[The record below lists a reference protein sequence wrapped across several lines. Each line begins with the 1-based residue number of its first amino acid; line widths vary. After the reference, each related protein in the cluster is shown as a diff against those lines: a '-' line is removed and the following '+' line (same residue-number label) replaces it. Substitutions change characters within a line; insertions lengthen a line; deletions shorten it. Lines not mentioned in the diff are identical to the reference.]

1 MKHALLIFIL
11 LALIPISTA
20 QTMNIDYQIL
30 YNKVLVTEK
39 ISFEKEANL
48 QLQIPEKAFAESVYV
63 NSNQIFS
70 TNDLYQIKN
79 AKEVELNYLTAE
91 LLEKTSK
98 KSFLT
103 EIKIPADMNELA
115 IRLTLPENSILDT
128 PSKPNLSIFPKPL
141 KTESDSQRTLIIWQF
156 SNLKK
161 DESISLFVI
170 FKERADNSS
179 LAILLIFL
187 SVMLIGLVAYLIRKK
202 KKRKLIKK
210 RKIKT
215 KEIEFHLM
223 ESEKA
228 IINALKTAQRNELW
242 QKQLQLQTGF
252 SKAKLSRIIRNLEA
266 RNLIKKIPFGNTN
279 KIVLK

>member
-1 MKHALLIFIL
+1 MKYTLLIFIL
-11 LALIPISTA
+11 LVIIPISTA
-20 QTMNIDYQIL
+20 QTMNVDYQML
-30 YNKVLVTEK
+30 YDKVFVAEK

-70 TNDLYQIKN
+70 TSYLYQIEN
-79 AKEVELNYLTAE
+79 AKEIELNYLTTE
-91 LLEKTSK
+91 LLEKTPK
-98 KSFLT
+98 KSFLA
-103 EIKIPADMNELA
+103 EIKIPADMNELT

-128 PSKPNLSIFPKPL
+128 PLKPNLSIFPKPL
-141 KTESDSQRTLIIWQF
+141 KTETNGQKISIIWQF

-161 DESISLFVI
+161 DESVSLFVI
-170 FKERADNSS
+170 FKERAYNP

-187 SVMLIGLVAYLIRKK
+187 SVVLIVLVTYLLRKK
-202 KKRKLIKK
+202 KKRKSIKK

-215 KEIEFHLM
+215 RGIEFHLM

-252 SKAKLSRIIRNLEA
+252 SKAKLSRLIRNLEA
-266 RNLIKKIPFGNTN
+266 RNLIKKIPLGNTN